1 MKFLIFGG
9 TGRIGSAVAWD
20 LAHYGGAEA
29 VGIVGRSSASLDR
42 AQQWIGGEKVA
53 SHLLDIADAR
63 KARALMQEYDVGI
76 IALPDRKGSYKTI
89 ETAIGAGLNVV
100 DILEEYHRRPDPYET
115 EGLEVPAGMSLDEY
129 GESLHRR
136 ALDAD
141 VTLLDGMGFAPG
153 LSNVT
158 LGEGIRKVQAE
169 RAVARVGGIPSRKA
183 AARHPLQY
191 MITWSFEH
199 VLREYMV
206 DVRTILDGKIAEV
219 KATSGRESL
228 HFQEFELDEVLECA
242 ITPGMPSFLYTRSHL
257 ESFSEK
263 TIRWPGHWQ
272 AIDTLKDCGLLDI
285 EPLNFAGESIRP
297 RDFFLSLI
305 EPRLRP
311 LAGDEDV
318 CVMWNTAW
326 GKESRA
332 DCFMWAGAD
341 SGNGISAMARVT
353 GSSAAVAARLLG
365 KGEIKERG
373 IVAPEDAIKDDAY
386 HTFMQELAKRGIVI
400 AEKIVETA
408 ETAKTAEIAK
418 PIK

>member
-1 MKFLIFGG
+1 LKALVFGG

-20 LAHYGGAEA
+20 LAHYEGAEA
-29 VGIVGRSSASLDR
+29 VGIVGRSRAFLDR
-42 AQQWIGGEKVA
+42 TLQWIGSENVA
-53 SHLLDIADAR
+53 SHVLDIADAR

-115 EGLEVPAGMSLDEY
+115 EGLAVPAGMSLDEY
-129 GESLHRR
+129 GESMHRR
-136 ALDAD
+136 ALDCG
-141 VTLLDGMGFAPG
+141 VVLLDGMGFAPG

-158 LGEGIRKVQAE
+158 LGEAIRKVQATS
-169 RAVARVGGIPSRKA
+169 AVARVGGIPNREA

-206 DVRTILDGKIAEV
+206 NVRIIRDGKISEV
-219 KATSGRESL
+219 EATSGRESL
-228 HFQEFELDEVLECA
+228 HFHECGRDEELECA
-242 ITPGMPSFLYTRSHL
+242 ITPGMPSFLYTCRHL
-257 ESFSEK
+257 VSFSEK

-272 AIDTLKDCGLLDI
+272 AIDTLKECGLLET
-285 EPLNFAGESIRP
+285 EPVNFAEEVILP

-311 LAGDEDV
+311 LPGDEDV

-332 DCFMWAGAD
+332 DCFMWTGAD
-341 SGNGISAMARVT
+341 SEKGISAMARVT
-353 GSSAAVAARLLG
+353 GSSAAVAARLLW
-365 KGEIKERG
+365 KGEIKEKG
-373 IVAPEDAIKDDAY
+373 IVAPEEAIKDDAY
-386 HTFMQELAKRGIVI
+386 DIFMKELEKRGIVV
-400 AEKIVETA
+400 AEKITETA
-408 ETAKTAEIAK
+408 ETI
-418 PIK
+418 